1 MKVEELFWQRWKR
14 ESYRKEGFSM
24 NKKIIIIEGYL
35 ATGKSAFAL
44 QLSKSINIP
53 YLIKD
58 TFKIALCKNISV
70 TSRTESSVFST
81 VTFDGMMYVAERML
95 ETSIPIIIEGNFV
108 PAGVKKIDEA
118 GAIKSLIDRYNYTSL
133 DFKFMG
139 DTRVLHQRFLERE
152 KTAER
157 GEVNK
162 IGMDVPYST
171 FNQWCHNLDGFD
183 IGGETVRVDTT
194 YFPDVNFNSYINLA
208 KEFMCGEHPSIKLE
222 QNKRLGIEECKKYSS
237 LHNY

>member
-1 MKVEELFWQRWKR
+1 MEI
-14 ESYRKEGFSM
+14 YM

-35 ATGKSAFAL
+35 ATGKSTFAL
-44 QLSKSINIP
+44 QLSKALNIP
-53 YLIKD
+53 YFIKD
-58 TFKIALCKNISV
+58 TFKIALCKNIAV

-81 VTFDGMMYVAERML
+81 VTFDSMMYVAERIL
-95 ETSIPIIIEGNFV
+95 ETSSPVIMEGNFV
-108 PAGVKKIDEA
+108 PAGVKKVDEA
-118 GAIKSLIDRYNYTSL
+118 GAIKHLIDRFNYTSL

-162 IGMDVPYST
+162 IGMDVPYDT

-183 IGGETVRVDTT
+183 IGGETIRVDTT
-194 YFPDVNFNSYINLA
+194 YFPDVNFNTYINLA
-208 KEFMCGEHPSIKLE
+208 KEFMDKP
-222 QNKRLGIEECKKYSS
+222 
-237 LHNY
+237 

>member
-1 MKVEELFWQRWKR
+1 
-14 ESYRKEGFSM
+14 M

-118 GAIKSLIDRYNYTSL
+118 GAIKGSV
-133 DFKFMG
+133 K
-139 DTRVLHQRFLERE
+139 
-152 KTAER
+152 
-157 GEVNK
+157 
-162 IGMDVPYST
+162 
-171 FNQWCHNLDGFD
+171 
-183 IGGETVRVDTT
+183 
-194 YFPDVNFNSYINLA
+194 
-208 KEFMCGEHPSIKLE
+208 
-222 QNKRLGIEECKKYSS
+222 
-237 LHNY
+237 

>member
-1 MKVEELFWQRWKR
+1 
-14 ESYRKEGFSM
+14 M

-35 ATGKSAFAL
+35 ATGKSTFAL
-44 QLSKSINIP
+44 QLSKSLNIP

-70 TSRTESSVFST
+70 ANRTESSVFST

-108 PAGVKKIDEA
+108 PAGVKKINEA
-118 GAIKSLIDRYNYTSL
+118 DVIKRLIDRYNYTSL

-152 KTAER
+152 KSAER

-162 IGMDVPYST
+162 IGMNVPYGT
-171 FNQWCHNLDGFD
+171 FNQWCHNLDDFD

-194 YFPDVNFNSYINLA
+194 CFLDVDFNIYINLA
-208 KEFMCGEHPSIKLE
+208 KEFMD
-222 QNKRLGIEECKKYSS
+222 N
-237 LHNY
+237 

>member
-1 MKVEELFWQRWKR
+1 
-14 ESYRKEGFSM
+14 M

-35 ATGKSAFAL
+35 ASGKSTFAL
-44 QLSKSINIP
+44 QLSKALNIP

-70 TSRTESSVFST
+70 VNRIESSIFST
-81 VTFDGMMYVAERML
+81 VTFDGMMYVTERML
-95 ETSIPIIIEGNFV
+95 ETNTPVIIEGNFV

-118 GAIKSLIDRYNYTSL
+118 GAIKRLVAKYNYTSL

-139 DTRVLHQRFLERE
+139 NTMVLHQRFLQRE

-162 IGMDVPYST
+162 IGMDVSYDT
-171 FNQWCHNLDGFD
+171 FNQWCHNLDDFD
-183 IGGETVRVDTT
+183 IGGKTIRVDTT
-194 YFPDVNFNSYINLA
+194 DFFNVDFNTFIKST
-208 KEFMCGEHPSIKLE
+208 KEFMGKL
-222 QNKRLGIEECKKYSS
+222 NT
-237 LHNY
+237 

>member
-1 MKVEELFWQRWKR
+1 MNRKV
-14 ESYRKEGFSM
+14 
-24 NKKIIIIEGYL
+24 IIIEGYL
-35 ATGKSAFAL
+35 ASGKSTFAL
-44 QLSKSINIP
+44 RLSESLNIP

-70 TSRTESSVFST
+70 ADRAESSVFST

-95 ETSIPIIIEGNFV
+95 EASVPIILEGNFV
-108 PAGVKKIDEA
+108 PAGVKKMDEA
-118 GAIKSLIDRYNYTSL
+118 GAIKRLMDQYNCASL

-162 IGMDVPYST
+162 IGMDVPYDT
-171 FNQWCHNLDGFD
+171 FDRWCRNLDGFD
-183 IGGETVRVDTT
+183 IGGKTVRVDTT
-194 YFPDVNFNSYINLA
+194 DFSSVNFNACIELA
-208 KEFMCGEHPSIKLE
+208 KRFME
-222 QNKRLGIEECKKYSS
+222 Q
-237 LHNY
+237 

>member
-1 MKVEELFWQRWKR
+1 
-14 ESYRKEGFSM
+14 M

-35 ATGKSAFAL
+35 ASGKSTFAL
-44 QLSKSINIP
+44 QLSKALNIP

-70 TSRTESSVFST
+70 DNRIESSIFSM
-81 VTFDGMMYVAERML
+81 VAFDGMMYVTERML
-95 ETSIPIIIEGNFV
+95 ETNTPVIIEGNFV

-118 GAIKSLIDRYNYTSL
+118 GAIKHLVAKYNYTSL

-139 DTRVLHQRFLERE
+139 NTQVLHQRFLQRE

-162 IGMDVPYST
+162 LGMDVSYDMFS
-171 FNQWCHNLDGFD
+171 QWCHNLDDFD
-183 IGGETVRVDTT
+183 IGGETIRVDTT
-194 YFPDVNFNSYINLA
+194 DFANVNFNTCIRLA
-208 KEFMCGEHPSIKLE
+208 KEFMDKL
-222 QNKRLGIEECKKYSS
+222 NT
-237 LHNY
+237 